1 MAAQKEWSSRP
12 DVHLNQA
19 RRRRCQAGRGLR
31 TRGGRGI
38 VVAVAVMVVYVV
50 VEVWSDSR
58 RRVSYSVGAPAMSA
72 VVFYHR
78 EEGGKKEEGAI
89 VPFLLD

>member
-1 MAAQKEWSSRP
+1 MAAMKS
-12 DVHLNQA
+12 
-19 RRRRCQAGRGLR
+19 LR
-31 TRGGRGI
+31 ASGAKDLVMAT
-38 VVAVAVMVVYVV
+38 AVMVMYVV

-72 VVFYHR
+72 VVFDHR